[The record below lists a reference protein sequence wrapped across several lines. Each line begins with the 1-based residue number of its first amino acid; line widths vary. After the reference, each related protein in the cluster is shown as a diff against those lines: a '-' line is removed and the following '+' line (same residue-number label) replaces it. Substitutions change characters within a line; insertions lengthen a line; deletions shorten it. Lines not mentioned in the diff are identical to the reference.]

1 MTTKDPQAQAQSQ
14 PINLSTLPVP
24 QLTSIKNQLTQELQ
38 HLTNSFTQ
46 LRAAQAKFRDCI
58 KSIKDGIEKGAKTE
72 GAAIKPILVPLTPS
86 LYVPGTLASTETL
99 LVDIG
104 TGFYVEKV
112 RRLSLITY
120 PLFFW
125 MEWEKLPDRRARAD
139 WKDTQTPPAARQF
152 YTAKVEELGKNLKD
166 LETIVQGK
174 QGNLTV
180 VEDVLRQRMI
190 SESTS
195 SSEGGKGGGGG
206 DG

>member
-1 MTTKDPQAQAQSQ
+1 MTSKDPQTQAQAQSQ
-14 PINLSTLPVP
+14 PINLSTLPIP

-58 KSIKDGIEKGAKTE
+58 KSIKDGIEKKGAKTTE
-72 GAAIKPILVPLTPS
+72 AAAKQILVPLTPS

-104 TGFYVEKV
+104 TGFYVEK
-112 RRLSLITY
+112 
-120 PLFFW
+120 
-125 MEWEKLPDRRARAD
+125 
-139 WKDTQTPPAARQF
+139 TPPAARQF
-152 YTAKVEELGKNLKD
+152 YTAKVDELGKNRKD
-166 LETIVQGK
+166 LEAIVQGK

-190 SESTS
+190 SESTNNT
-195 SSEGGKGGGGG
+195 EGGKGGGGEG
-206 DG
+206 

>member
-46 LRAAQAKFRDCI
+46 LRAAQAKFRDCV

-72 GAAIKPILVPLTPS
+72 GAATKPILVPLTPS

-104 TGFYVEKV
+104 TGFYVEK
-112 RRLSLITY
+112 
-120 PLFFW
+120 
-125 MEWEKLPDRRARAD
+125 
-139 WKDTQTPPAARQF
+139 TPPAARQF

>member
-1 MTTKDPQAQAQSQ
+1 MTSKDAPSQPQSQ
-14 PINLSTLPVP
+14 PINLSTLPIP

-38 HLTNSFTQ
+38 HLTTSFTQ
-46 LRAAQAKFRDCI
+46 LRTAQAKFRDCI
-58 KSIKDGIEKGAKTE
+58 KSVREGIEKGAKAE
-72 GAAIKPILVPLTPS
+72 GASKQILVPLTPS
-86 LYVPGTLASTETL
+86 LYVPGTLASTETV

-112 RRLSLITY
+112 SLPPRLVFIHRN
-120 PLFFW
+120 F
-125 MEWEKLPDRRARAD
+125 LPEMPHSPTTHPSAAVF
-139 WKDTQTPPAARQF
+139 TPPAARQF

-166 LETIVQGK
+166 LEIIVQGK

-190 SESTS
+190 SESTNN
-195 SSEGGKGGGGG
+195 SEGGKGAGGGG